1 MKRFFLIV
9 PALLGLLALVPASS
23 VLAAGDGPMCAY
35 KDNLDPQINTVA
47 AVWGTPG
54 TQADL
59 ACAQMG
65 SVPSAFTLL
74 KSVDPRTYGWKQ
86 LCQDDYVDGTS
97 SAVFVAGDSYLSE
110 QTSAQGICTEF
121 QRMSTPGSGWTFH
134 R

>member
-1 MKRFFLIV
+1 MKRFLLIV
-9 PALLGLLALVPASS
+9 PALLGLLAFVPASS
-23 VLAAGDGPMCAY
+23 TLAAGDGPMCAY

-47 AVWGTPG
+47 AVWGRPG

-65 SVPSAFTLL
+65 STTSAFTLL
-74 KSVDPRTYGWKQ
+74 KAVDPRSYGWKQ

-97 SAVFVAGDSYLSE
+97 SAVFVAGDSYPSE
-110 QTSAQGICTEF
+110 QLNAQGICAEF
-121 QRMSTPGSGWTFH
+121 ARTSTPGSGWTFH